1 MYRLSPSFDADPSR
15 PSAPQRRSAKT
26 ATSRVPAA
34 APATAATPAGP
45 AVDARAVVLG
55 LRPVI
60 ERLLGPSID
69 LVIGAGSEPAP
80 VGLEPGRLETALAD
94 LVVNAREAMP
104 AGGQLDIDVRRTTD
118 AVGPGVPDAG
128 HTWVEIAVSDSGV
141 GIPADFQLAIL
152 QMSAPSGTQAD
163 TFDRGL
169 VRVRSILQAAGG
181 WLELA
186 SQVGLGTTV
195 TLRLPLQSDG

>member
-1 MYRLSPSFDADPSR
+1 
-15 PSAPQRRSAKT
+15 
-26 ATSRVPAA
+26 
-34 APATAATPAGP
+34 
-45 AVDARAVVLG
+45 VDARAVVLG

-80 VGLEPGRLETALAD
+80 VGLEPGRLEAALAD

-118 AVGPGVPDAG
+118 DVGPRVPDADQP
-128 HTWVEIAVSDSGV
+128 WVEIAVSDSGV
-141 GIPADFQLAIL
+141 GIPADFQRAIL

-181 WLELA
+181 RLELA

-195 TLRLPLQSDG
+195 TLRLPLQSGG